1 VAIAEQGAFRVSRRL
16 RRLREFAVG

>member
-16 RRLREFAVG
+16 RRLREVAVG